1 MNKWATNLLL
11 QFPNVKRVARRRGM
25 IMDCRIQLAG
35 LTAAIS
41 NERPLSTNVRL
52 SLSHPVG
59 LGRSVAL
66 AQQQGDLVAL
76 NEIRLGRLS
85 PTNYQRNQSLIL
97 AQAPDEIALDECDRR
112 RFVVAVH
119 FN

>member
-1 MNKWATNLLL
+1 
-11 QFPNVKRVARRRGM
+11 
-25 IMDCRIQLAG
+25 MDCRIQLAG

-41 NERPLSTNVRL
+41 NETIVNCQRL
-52 SLSHPVG
+52 SLSPIPSRRSV
-59 LGRSVAL
+59 GRSVAL

-97 AQAPDEIALDECDRR
+97 AQPPDQIALDECDRR

>member
-1 MNKWATNLLL
+1 VGDKFIAPVSECEEGGSAQGYHNGLPHSISG
-11 QFPNVKRVARRRGM
+11 PNGGNFQRDHCQPTYV
-25 IMDCRIQLAG
+25 
-35 LTAAIS
+35 
-41 NERPLSTNVRL
+41 
-52 SLSHPVG
+52 SLSHPIPLV
-59 LGRSVAL
+59 

>member
-1 MNKWATNLLL
+1 
-11 QFPNVKRVARRRGM
+11 
-25 IMDCRIQLAG
+25 MDCRIQLAG

-41 NERPLSTNVRL
+41 NETIVNRRT
-52 SLSHPVG
+52 SLSPIPSVG
-59 LGRSVAL
+59 RLVAL